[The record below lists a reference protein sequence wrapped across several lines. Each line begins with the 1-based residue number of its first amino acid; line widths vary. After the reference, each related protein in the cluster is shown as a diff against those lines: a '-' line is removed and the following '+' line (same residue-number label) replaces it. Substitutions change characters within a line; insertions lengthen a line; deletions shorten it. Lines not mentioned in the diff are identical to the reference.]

1 MNLHFVIFQVYILL
15 YYFGDRELNFIIKI
29 ITVYEEKF
37 DFFYK
42 NIKITILENNKYI
55 KMKTIYMDK

>member
-42 NIKITILENNKYI
+42 NIRY
-55 KMKTIYMDK
+55 